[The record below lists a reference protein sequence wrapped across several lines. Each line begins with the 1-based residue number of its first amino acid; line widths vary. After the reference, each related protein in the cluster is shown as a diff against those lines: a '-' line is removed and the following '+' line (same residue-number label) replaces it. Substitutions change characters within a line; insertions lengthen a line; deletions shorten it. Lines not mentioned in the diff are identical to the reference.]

1 MNTRVHF
8 YHNTPDRLAL
18 AGELVGRALERGR
31 KAAVRLPDAAS
42 LQRFDQLLWT
52 REALSFLPHVPI
64 DSPLAA
70 ETPVVLAA
78 AGGDEA
84 WPHADM
90 LFNLAGDLPPGFDR
104 FRLLVEIVGQN
115 EADRLPARAR
125 WSTYKQRGCELK
137 AFDAELRVAL

>member
-1 MNTRVHF
+1 MNARVHF

-31 KAAVRLPDAAS
+31 KAAVRLPDAAT
-42 LQRFDQLLWT
+42 LKRFDQLLWT
-52 REALSFLPHVPI
+52 HDALSFLPHVVV
-64 DSPLAA
+64 DSPLAG
-70 ETPVVLAA
+70 ETPIVLAA
-78 AGGDEA
+78 AGADEH

-90 LFNLAGDLPPGFDR
+90 LFNLADDIPPGFEG

-115 EADRLPARAR
+115 EAERVPARVR
-125 WSTYKQRGCELK
+125 WAAYKQRGCEIK

>member
-18 AGELVGRALERGR
+18 AGELLGRAVARGR

-42 LQRFDQLLWT
+42 LKRFDQLLWT
-52 REALSFLPHVPI
+52 REPLSFLPHVPI

-70 ETPVVLAA
+70 ETAVVLAA
-78 AGGDEA
+78 AGTDA
-84 WPHADM
+84 PWPHTDM
-90 LFNLAGDLPPGFDR
+90 LLNLADDLPPGFES
-104 FRLLVEIVGQN
+104 FRLLIEIVGQN
-115 EADRLPARAR
+115 EAERLPARTR
-125 WSTYKQRGCELK
+125 WVHYKQRGCEIK